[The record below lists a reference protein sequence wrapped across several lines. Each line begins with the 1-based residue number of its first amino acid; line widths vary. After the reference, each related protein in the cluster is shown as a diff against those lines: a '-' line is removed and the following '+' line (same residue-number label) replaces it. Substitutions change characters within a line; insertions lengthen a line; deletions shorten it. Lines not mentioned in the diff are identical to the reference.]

1 MGRAT
6 SLATALFAGCV
17 LLNLL
22 AVASGPAAAT
32 TSVATTA
39 AAATTACAAP
49 PSAPVSGTWTCSF
62 DDEFAGAS
70 LDRTTWV
77 PQTSGFVTGTAAYHA
92 CYVDDPRV
100 VAQSGGALH
109 LSVVTTSELHSCDP
123 NLSATNLIG
132 GMVTTHHQWS
142 QQYGVFEVRARLQA
156 LGGPG
161 AQETLW
167 LWPDDRY
174 NSTAWP
180 AAGEIDFAEFYSQY
194 AQNTVPFLHYTAN
207 DNGGS
212 VVGTNTAYCG
222 GSRGDWHTY
231 GLVWSATKMEIYVD
245 GTLCLTNTSGDPA
258 FQKPYIW
265 DLTQALGL
273 GDNALSGQ
281 SQLPITMDVD
291 YVRAWR

>member
-132 GMVTTHHQWS
+132 GMVTQP
-142 QQYGVFEVRARLQA
+142 
-156 LGGPG
+156 GPG
-161 AQETLW
+161 DL
-167 LWPDDRY
+167 
-174 NSTAWP
+174 
-180 AAGEIDFAEFYSQY
+180 
-194 AQNTVPFLHYTAN
+194 
-207 DNGGS
+207 
-212 VVGTNTAYCG
+212 
-222 GSRGDWHTY
+222 RGDRPHPEVTKLMVAEY
-231 GLVWSATKMEIYVD
+231 FASVDDGLMRA
-245 GTLCLTNTSGDPA
+245 LRAPA
-258 FQKPYIW
+258 
-265 DLTQALGL
+265 DRAGAL
-273 GDNALSGQ
+273 ARR
-281 SQLPITMDVD
+281 
-291 YVRAWR
+291 RAPRA